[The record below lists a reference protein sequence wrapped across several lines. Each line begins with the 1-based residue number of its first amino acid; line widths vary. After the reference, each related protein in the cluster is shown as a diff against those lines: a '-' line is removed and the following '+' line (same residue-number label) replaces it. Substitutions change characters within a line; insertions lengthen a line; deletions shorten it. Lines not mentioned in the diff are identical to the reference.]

1 MVVTYNSAAE
11 ITSCLASLRGANVAV
26 RVVDNASADDTAA
39 VVAAR
44 FPEVTLVKND
54 ENVGFAAAVNQTLA
68 TVDTEVVLLV
78 NPDCVLDEGAAAVL
92 VATLAGTPDVGVAG
106 PRIVGPDGGVR
117 NSANT
122 FESWASVLV
131 GKFGGSLLPIRLRRL
146 VCVGRRRR
154 TYAACLREPDGPVAV
169 DWLSGACLALRT
181 SLVRDLGGLDARY
194 FMYYEDEDLC
204 LRAWQ
209 RGLRVLYQPS
219 ARAMHVGGA
228 SSSDDPASTWPHF
241 YRSMLRFF
249 ALHRPGSYSVVRAA
263 VLLRAAVGVATGCAQ
278 VLARSPGSRKK
289 VRAWAEVA
297 RSSATAGPKAVERP
311 ARCTY

>member
-1 MVVTYNSAAE
+1 M
-11 ITSCLASLRGANVAV
+11 
-26 RVVDNASADDTAA
+26 RVVDNASADGAA

-106 PRIVGPDGGVR
+106 PGLSDPDGGVR

-181 SLVRDLGGLDARY
+181 SLVRDLGGLDA
-194 FMYYEDEDLC
+194 
-204 LRAWQ
+204 
-209 RGLRVLYQPS
+209 P
-219 ARAMHVGGA
+219 GA
-228 SSSDDPASTWPHF
+228 
-241 YRSMLRFF
+241 
-249 ALHRPGSYSVVRAA
+249 
-263 VLLRAAVGVATGCAQ
+263 
-278 VLARSPGSRKK
+278 
-289 VRAWAEVA
+289 
-297 RSSATAGPKAVERP
+297 
-311 ARCTY
+311 